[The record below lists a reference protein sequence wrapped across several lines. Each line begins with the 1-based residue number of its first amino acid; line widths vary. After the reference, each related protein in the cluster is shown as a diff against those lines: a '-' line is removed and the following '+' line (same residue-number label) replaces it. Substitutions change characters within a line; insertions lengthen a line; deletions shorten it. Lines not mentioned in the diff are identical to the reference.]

1 MGLVYCIKKEM
12 KNDLGKKTHVL
23 LTNGLE
29 EVLEF
34 DDITQ
39 ATRIV
44 EVMNANTDCGW
55 VYTVIP
61 IGK

>member
-12 KNDLGKKTHVL
+12 TNSFGKKTHVL

-34 DDITQ
+34 DTIEQANNIT
-39 ATRIV
+39 
-44 EVMNANTDCGW
+44 EVMNANTDSGW
-55 VYTVIP
+55 VYSVIP